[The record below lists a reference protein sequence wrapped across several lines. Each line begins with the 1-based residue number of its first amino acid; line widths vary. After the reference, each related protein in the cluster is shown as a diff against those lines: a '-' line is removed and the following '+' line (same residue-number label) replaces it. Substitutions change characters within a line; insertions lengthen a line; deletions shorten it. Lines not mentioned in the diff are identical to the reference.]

1 MACSQFIPAVQI
13 GAPITYWGPLGFVL
27 TITLIREALDDF
39 VRFLRDRE
47 LNGEKYDKL
56 TRHGFEAISSAL
68 VLYFEIL

>member
-1 MACSQFIPAVQI
+1 M
-13 GAPITYWGPLGFVL
+13 L

-56 TRHGFEAISSAL
+56 TPHGFESVASS
-68 VLYFEIL
+68 